1 MTYGSVL
8 KYPYIDYETTHNEKG
23 EEITVEVEKTLDLK
37 FSLTTLTKYHDYVG
51 RDLLSDMAKL
61 SRKANKL
68 QNVSADTDIEDM
80 TEEDIDALFSIS
92 DALEF
97 YGDLVAAMVCTYHR
111 TKNLDF
117 EEVRDEIPFSLLQN
131 NDFIEKVMNL
141 VSFGI
146 KKN

>member
-1 MTYGSVL
+1 MAYGSVL
-8 KYPYIDYETTHNEKG
+8 KYPYIDYDENG
-23 EEITVEVEKTLDLK
+23 NEVEKTLNLK

-68 QNVSADTDIEDM
+68 QNIDTETDIGSM
-80 TEEDIDALFSIS
+80 TEEEIDALFSIS

-97 YGDLVAAMVCTYHR
+97 YGDLVSAMVCTYYR
-111 TKNLDF
+111 AKNLDF
-117 EEVRDEIPFSLLQN
+117 EEVRDEIPFGLLQDN
-131 NDFIEKVMNL
+131 EFIEKVMSL